1 MEGKLVRLRGYELS
15 DLDTVMKWI
24 NDEEVTQF
32 LGGKMTTYPISSI
45 AERKFIETV
54 GLSESS
60 TEKTFVIETLADKR
74 FIGALSFNGI
84 DWMNR
89 HSGVGIDLRCGEFA
103 HIDHVIEEPYP
114 EVSQF
119 LKPFPIDRAV
129 LYDLGEIDRTKAAR
143 LIREQR
149 LFTAGIGRFH
159 LTDVGRGIRPVD
171 SVDENDARVTR
182 CPG

>member
-89 HSGVGIDLRCGEFA
+89 HSGVGIMIGDKQYWSRGYGSDAMRVLLRLAFDKLNLHRIWLHVYDYNPRAIASYEKCGFKREG
-103 HIDHVIEEPYP
+103 
-114 EVSQF
+114 
-119 LKPFPIDRAV
+119 V
-129 LYDLGEIDRTKAAR
+129 L
-143 LIREQR
+143 REQR
-149 LFTAGIGRFH
+149 FYGGKHHDIVVMGI
-159 LTDVGRGIRPVD
+159 LE
-171 SVDENDARVTR
+171 DEYRAIAE
-182 CPG
+182 G